1 MEPENQSRKPSTLLP
16 LGTLAKIAAEN
27 SESYGVAEPYAH
39 LVADN
44 VFDPAVLDDV
54 LGEFEKSDA
63 QPKDLWKEFDG
74 DYEKK
79 LQMNSD
85 LAFGP
90 VTRSLIHELNS
101 EPFLEFLT
109 ELTGIDGLIPDP
121 YLQGGG
127 LHKIPRGGKLGVHVD
142 FNRHKQMRVYRRL
155 NVIVYLNKD
164 WKEEYGGH
172 FELWDEK
179 KNGCQKKILP
189 IFNRMALFSTTSKS
203 FHGHPEPLTCPEDRY
218 RRSLALYYYTA
229 EEKGEQEA
237 STHSTIFLDGEG
249 KRVKDTNTFSAR
261 VLRKLGLSKR

>member
-1 MEPENQSRKPSTLLP
+1 MESTEQSRKPSTLLP
-16 LGTLAKIAAEN
+16 LATLAKLAEEN
-27 SESYGVAEPYAH
+27 NQGYSTASPYAH

-44 VFDPAVLDDV
+44 VFDIDVLDDV
-54 LGEFEKSDA
+54 LREFEESDNQPA
-63 QPKDLWKEFDG
+63 QVWTEYDG
-74 DYEKK
+74 AYEKK

-85 LAFGP
+85 LGFGS
-90 VTRSLIHELNS
+90 VTRAFIHDLNS

-121 YLQGGG
+121 YLKGGG
-127 LHKIPRGGKLGVHVD
+127 LHKIPRGGKLGIHVD

-172 FELWDEK
+172 FELWDEQ
-179 KNGCQKKILP
+179 KNGCQKKVLP
-189 IFNRMALFSTTSKS
+189 IFNRMAIFSTTSKS
-203 FHGHPEPLTCPEDRY
+203 FHGHPEPLNCPEDRY

-237 STHSTIFLDGEG
+237 SKHSTIFLDEDG
-249 KRVKDTNTFSAR
+249 KRVKDANSFSAR
-261 VLRKLGLSKR
+261 VLRKLGFQK